1 MILAIVIAVQLA
13 TGSQNSCA
21 DQLEALCKVSPY
33 FCAGAYPADLVPGT
47 NGVPCWPERS
57 VAPVASGPASSA
69 PRQTNSINRG
79 RSDQQAAPQPSQQA
93 SSQPAA
99 RSDPVVLTVLERF
112 TRAIQRL
119 AVRTSS
125 P

>member
-1 MILAIVIAVQLA
+1 MILAIVIAVQMA

-57 VAPVASGPASSA
+57 VAPVTSGPASST
-69 PRQTNSINRG
+69 PRQTNSVDRAG
-79 RSDQQAAPQPSQQA
+79 SDQQASPQPSK
-93 SSQPAA
+93 
-99 RSDPVVLTVLERF
+99 RSDSAALTARERF
-112 TRAIQRL
+112 ARAIQRL
-119 AVRTSS
+119 VVRTSS